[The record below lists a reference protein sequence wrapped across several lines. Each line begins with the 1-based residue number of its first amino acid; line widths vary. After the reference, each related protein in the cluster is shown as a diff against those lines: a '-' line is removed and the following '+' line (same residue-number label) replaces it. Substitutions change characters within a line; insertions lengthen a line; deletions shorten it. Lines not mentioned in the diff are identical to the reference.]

1 MGIHGGTTMP
11 NRSQYPDLIAAL
23 QAAARGK

>member
-1 MGIHGGTTMP
+1 MGIHAGTTMP

-23 QAAARGK
+23 QAAARAR